1 MDYLPPPWI
10 EGVGVVV
17 DVAVEV
23 DRSEVEEDTPP
34 LGNEELPLHLDVL
47 HCLAHDP
54 VYDVANP

>member
-1 MDYLPPPWI
+1 MNYLPPPWI

-23 DRSEVEEDTPP
+23 NRAEVEEDAPP
-34 LGNEELPLHLDVL
+34 LGDELPLHLHVL